1 MAYAGT
7 EISRDSSDAQRGR
20 AFMPSAD
27 SDAATPGDREE
38 VIASVETLISSY
50 EAFAA
55 ALELVGHVNEAL
67 WQKRLIAELR
77 EMLASMRGAP
87 PE

>member
-1 MAYAGT
+1 
-7 EISRDSSDAQRGR
+7 
-20 AFMPSAD
+20 MPSAGAD
-27 SDAATPGDREE
+27 TASPTDREE
-38 VIASVETLISSY
+38 VISVETLISKH

-55 ALELVGHVNEAL
+55 AFDPVGHVNEAL